1 MNGEKTQL
9 LASEAYAKQRKQRN
23 PGFAIWLAVFS
34 LPLILVGIGL
44 LIFTGVTLAGVAL
57 LVLTLLLLVVGV
69 GLLIAAGVSLVSST
83 VRVERRHF
91 AVTGHPHLVVHNE
104 AGSIH
109 VNAGSAGNTVTVKT
123 KLHTSRFGKAKA
135 SSWVCYEQSVDGD
148 EIRAEVDRVCAPGT
162 TLPQPID
169 FEILVPGHADL
180 DLLTGIGDI
189 RVTGISGQLS
199 LRSEIGSI
207 AVRAGLLTGNSV
219 LKTSLGS
226 INFHEAID
234 PSGTYQ
240 FATET
245 GSVQVI
251 LPDDS
256 AFELDASTQFGSIT
270 TVVPG
275 MTLASRT
282 NCEVHGDAGM
292 PPRSSL
298 ILSSI
303 TGSVRVCEESDVAV
317 PSWHEHERA
326 SYS

>member
-1 MNGEKTQL
+1 MNSEKTQL
-9 LASEAYAKQRKQRN
+9 LASEADAAQRKQRN
-23 PGFAIWLAVFS
+23 PAFAILLAVFS
-34 LPLILVGIGL
+34 LPLILGGLGL
-44 LIFTGVTLAGVAL
+44 LIFTGVTLAGVGL

-91 AVTGHPHLVVHNE
+91 AVADHPHLVVHNE
-104 AGSIH
+104 AGSIQVH
-109 VNAGSAGNTVTVKT
+109 AGSAGNTVTVKT
-123 KLHTSRFGKAKA
+123 KRHTRRVGKAA
-135 SSWVCYEQSVDGD
+135 AESWVCYAQSAEGN
-148 EIRAEVDRVCAPGT
+148 EIRAEVDRVFAPDT
-162 TLPQPID
+162 SLPQPID

-180 DLLTGIGDI
+180 ELLTGAGDI
-189 RVTGISGQLS
+189 WVAGISGQLS
-199 LRSEIGSI
+199 LRCEIGSI
-207 AVRAGLLTGNSV
+207 AVRGGLLTGNSV

-226 INFHEAID
+226 VNFHGALD

-245 GSVQVI
+245 GAVQVI

-256 AFELDASTQFGSIT
+256 AFELDASTQFGRIT

-275 MTLASRT
+275 MTMAYRT

-298 ILSSI
+298 TLSSI
-303 TGSVRVCEESDVAV
+303 TGSVSVFEESDAYV
-317 PSWHEHERA
+317 PS
-326 SYS
+326 

>member
-9 LASEAYAKQRKQRN
+9 LSHEADAAQRIQHTSA
-23 PGFAIWLAVFS
+23 FAILLIVFS
-34 LPLILVGIGL
+34 LPLILGGL
-44 LIFTGVTLAGVAL
+44 GFLIFTGVTRARVAL
-57 LVLTLLLLVVGV
+57 LVPILLLLVVDV
-69 GLLIAAGVSLVSST
+69 GLLIAAGVSLIRST

-109 VNAGSAGNTVTVKT
+109 AHAGGAGNTVTVKT
-123 KLHTSRFGKAKA
+123 KRHTRRIGKAGA
-135 SSWVCYEQSVDGD
+135 SSWVCYKQSGDGN

-162 TLPQPID
+162 NLPQSID
-169 FEILVPGHADL
+169 FEILVPGHTDL
-180 DLLTGIGDI
+180 ELLTGVGDI
-189 RVTGISGQLS
+189 WVTGISGQLS

-207 AVRAGLLTGNSV
+207 VVRGGLLTGNAV

-226 INFHEAID
+226 VNCHAALD
-234 PSGTYQ
+234 PSGAYQ

-256 AFELDASTQFGSIT
+256 AFELDARTQFGSIT

-275 MTLASRT
+275 MTLAYRT
-282 NCEVHGDAGM
+282 NCEVHGDAGR

-298 ILSSI
+298 TLSSI
-303 TGSVRVCEESDVAV
+303 TGSVSVCEESDVSV
-317 PSWHEHERA
+317 SSWHEHERA
-326 SYS
+326 PYR